1 MCHSVWHLM
10 NRQKRV
16 HMIDFA
22 NIALRTLMCLAFL
35 AFVVRP
41 MLMSMVRREPNTLEL
56 EEMAQL
62 AIDSAFKEQFSSFYA
77 ARPTPKMEA
86 SPVIDVETVEVV
98 EHQLGELAPEPL
110 QLSEEE
116 QAALAQF
123 KAEEEERVR
132 GHEEEMARRAALA
145 AEEAE
150 RLAKLEAE
158 RAANNEGEDDEDDGS
173 GDSLNKMRE
182 SMKKEK
188 KKPTIPAELLA
199 GNSYEDKLMIV
210 RLVTEQ
216 EQNRVANA
224 IRSMIQIQP

>member
-1 MCHSVWHLM
+1 
-10 NRQKRV
+10 
-16 HMIDFA
+16 MIDFA
-22 NIALRTLMCLAFL
+22 NIALRTVMCLAFL

-41 MLMSMVRREPNTLEL
+41 LLMSMIRREPNTIEL

-77 ARPTPKMEA
+77 PRPVQKLEA
-86 SPVIDVETVEVV
+86 PTVIDVESVEVV
-98 EHQLGELAPEPL
+98 GAHSLGKLSSGAV

-116 QAALAQF
+116 LAALAQL

-132 GHEEEMARRAALA
+132 GHEEELARRAALA
-145 AEEAE
+145 AQEAD
-150 RLAKLEAE
+150 RLALMEEE
-158 RAANNEGEDDEDDGS
+158 RAAIEGALAEDDDSD
-173 GDSLNKMRE
+173 DSLNKMRE

-224 IRSMIQIQP
+224 IRTMIQIQP